1 MNRYSDAFSLAA
13 TMILVLQTTFLAYG
27 QISSAQLFGCQQYGG
42 AMHCDVLL
50 NEIEVNEVMGNSSL
64 INPLTTTDLLFVN
77 GKSGQALEM
86 RGEYR
91 ESIEMMNS

>member
-1 MNRYSDAFSLAA
+1 MNRYSGAFSIAA

-42 AMHCDVLL
+42 VMHCDLLL
-50 NEIEVNEVMGNSSL
+50 NEMEGNEVLGNSSL

-77 GKSGQALEM
+77 GNAVSAK
-86 RGEYR
+86 R
-91 ESIEMMNS
+91 N